1 MSKRTM
7 LEIAINKV
15 NSNPTAE
22 FTFFEIFDA
31 VENELKLDWE
41 ERFVTEEK
49 PYEKVRETKMGEL
62 HRLLTVDKRF
72 QRTANDKWQGKN
84 TGF

>member
-31 VENELKLDWE
+31 VENELKSDWE

>member
-22 FTFFEIFDA
+22 FSFFELFDA
-31 VENELKLDWE
+31 VENELKSDWE
-41 ERFVTEEK
+41 ERFVTADK
-49 PYEKVRETKMGEL
+49 SYEKVRETKMGEL

-72 QRTANDKWQGKN
+72 QRTPNDKWQGKN
-84 TGF
+84 IEF